1 MKSGITILD
10 MSFGPALSESIVLDD
25 FWPKYPEY
33 RQPGYSRI
41 LNASETVAN
50 PRVFS
55 RYSIFPQVDLREA
68 DLAVKT
74 RRGQYTSG
82 VSDPVTIDFLYV
94 PEAYLAYFSYRC

>member
-10 MSFGPALSESIVLDD
+10 ILRVGTALSESIVLDD

-41 LNASETVAN
+41 LTASETVAN

-55 RYSIFPQVDLREA
+55 RYSIISPEVDLREA

-74 RRGQYTSG
+74 RRGRNTSG
-82 VSDPVTIDFLYV
+82 VSDPVTDDFL
-94 PEAYLAYFSYRC
+94 